1 MRRLESGLNA
11 EESWERTSMGVIRA
25 EMLEEPTFP
34 LKEAKRDEDGVKIL
48 KTKNNTPLISQGG
61 TTLEEPTINITE
73 ESDLGEETT
82 VMQRKVIMLFSVLFL
97 ALVFTAFVW
106 YYNTNLK
113 AKSNNNSN
121 EEEPERILEK
131 ILGRFQTPKNK

>member
-1 MRRLESGLNA
+1 
-11 EESWERTSMGVIRA
+11 MGVIIRA
-25 EMLEEPTFP
+25 EMLEEATFP

-82 VMQRKVIMLFSVLFL
+82 VVK
-97 ALVFTAFVW
+97 
-106 YYNTNLK
+106 
-113 AKSNNNSN
+113 
-121 EEEPERILEK
+121 
-131 ILGRFQTPKNK
+131 